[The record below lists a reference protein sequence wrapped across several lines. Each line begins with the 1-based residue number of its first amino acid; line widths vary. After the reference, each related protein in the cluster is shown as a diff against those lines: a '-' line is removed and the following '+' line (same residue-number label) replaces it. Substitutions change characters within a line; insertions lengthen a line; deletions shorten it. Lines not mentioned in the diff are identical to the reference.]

1 MTTLREVLE
10 EAFAVFN
17 SCEAAELRRFIHP
30 DATWPNT
37 LETGE
42 ILIGQNAVLAH
53 FSRLFSTIRPNIQLI
68 AVIEEAEDAL
78 TVDAQ
83 YAVETEEGQ
92 VWSDTRARLTYH
104 FRDGLLSGMTILSGF

>member
-17 SCEAAELRRFIHP
+17 RCDAAELRRFIHP

-68 AVIEEAEDAL
+68 AVIEETADTL

-83 YAVETEEGQ
+83 YAVETEHGH
-92 VWSDTRARLTYH
+92 VWSDTRAQLAYH